1 MGLRQK
7 NGSFEYGLEKLFYEY
22 GVDLYIAGHEH
33 DYERMFD
40 VAPHFNEVLPWL
52 SGITTQSTLD
62 PPATTYIITGSAG
75 NIEDHEPFTR
85 PAPERSAKRLNTYG
99 WSKMIVHNATHLL
112 WQQIQTDSGAP
123 ASTWGKV
130 MDETWIVQ
138 NHHGPFAQHPRTY
151 KILKDGLSGLRSE

>member
-1 MGLRQK
+1 MG
-7 NGSFEYGLEKLFYEY
+7 
-22 GVDLYIAGHEH
+22 
-33 DYERMFD
+33 
-40 VAPHFNEVLPWL
+40 
-52 SGITTQSTLD
+52 TQSTLD
-62 PPATTYIITGSAG
+62 PPATTYIVTGSAG

-85 PAPERSAKRLNTYG
+85 PAPKRSAKRLNTYG
-99 WSKMIVHNATHLL
+99 WSKMVVHNATHLL

-151 KILKDGLSGLRSE
+151 KIWEDGLSGLRPEASEVDVHASAIEGYATPSRPIRCRHVNHG